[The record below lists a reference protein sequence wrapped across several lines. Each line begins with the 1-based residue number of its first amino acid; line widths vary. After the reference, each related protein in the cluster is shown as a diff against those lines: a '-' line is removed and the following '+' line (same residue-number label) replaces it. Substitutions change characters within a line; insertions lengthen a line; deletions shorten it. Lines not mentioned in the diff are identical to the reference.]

1 MENINFD
8 LNLFINT
15 HPTIFTLIILIA
27 TFLVILALMGIFFL
41 AKTIL
46 KKGVKTKYFE
56 VPTTAEEIKKEII
69 QENQQII
76 SKKETQFIECL
87 GIVINA
93 AVQSGFDRSV
103 KRQELFN
110 KQMNAVDSLFEGI
123 ISSISN
129 DYYYKKRNN
138 YALRQISI
146 LLQYIFKKVIYTPLE
161 KLFKADGLNQKR
173 KEEVIEQ
180 NRILINSVIEK
191 LLKTTGEL
199 TITGSEIIDEDLI
212 EIIRSK
218 ENEIKKGIIET
229 IEIGFDLAQE
239 EMKEIEKLQSEL
251 NSAINSALSVYLR
264 DDYNNLKIPENWN
277 DELPPNSIIGESR

>member
-1 MENINFD
+1 MENVNFD

-15 HPTIFTLIILIA
+15 HPAMSTLIIIIA
-27 TFLVILALMGIFFL
+27 TSLIILAFVGVFFLVKA
-41 AKTIL
+41 IL
-46 KKGVKTKYFE
+46 KKGLKTKYFE
-56 VPTTAEEIKKEII
+56 VPKEEKKETI

-87 GIVINA
+87 EIAINA

-110 KQMNAVDSLFEGI
+110 KQMSVVDSLFEGI

-129 DYYYKKRNN
+129 DYYYKKGNN
-138 YALRQISI
+138 CALRQTSI
-146 LLQYIFKKVIYTPLE
+146 LLQYVFKKDVYTPLE
-161 KLFKADGLNQKR
+161 KLFKADRLCEKT
-173 KEEVIEQ
+173 KEAIIEQ
-180 NRILINSVIEK
+180 NRILINNVIEK
-191 LLKTTGEL
+191 LLKTTSEL
-199 TITGSEIIDEDLI
+199 TIVDSEIIYKDLI

-229 IEIGFDLAQE
+229 IEIGFELAHE
-239 EMKEIEKLQSEL
+239 EMKEIEKLQNEL
-251 NSAINSALSVYLR
+251 NNVINSALSVYLK

-277 DELPPNSIIGESR
+277 DELPPNSIIGDSR